1 MHAAQEAI
9 EILQG
14 ALSLA
19 DFLEKEEREQ
29 VLRRIQQLQQRVDE
43 HRIHIAFVGE
53 KKAGKSSLLKA
64 LTGVPLPTAVREC
77 TAAVCLIQLGLD
89 WHHMADL
96 ENGEKRNFEALDDSS
111 QHRLLRLARK
121 KDKLAA
127 ENAVE
132 NINKAEQAHQ
142 KAEELLAQLQQ
153 QENDCQ
159 EKLRQHQENVV
170 EQEKNLPFLWNV
182 WKNFSW
188 FASVQQIQ
196 GKLDQEKASIRQS
209 EQDLE
214 DLQHKRAEQELRTT
228 HLASLIPEKWKD
240 AKEAASI
247 TRTEVENA
255 KLELQKI
262 SKANQEKF
270 NTELHDL
277 IDLDREPAEKVEILT
292 PNISIPANV
301 VLIDTPGFNT
311 DLPQHRRRAWEAI
324 EELADICILVS
335 DIRQPMPETSLQ
347 MLRRIGPFCPF
358 MHLALTKS
366 DLALEEA
373 DILQE
378 NPEQEILE
386 AKQVAKNRVSPYWD
400 GDMNIWVVASEG
412 QERKKAQTLFTE
424 FWDSIPKQA
433 PLIKTKKLGAN
444 AIAEFV
450 DLLDIHMLIAQENLK
465 EFDLTAAEILQHVLH
480 KLQTLSVDIPTIS
493 TKTMEI
499 VSTQGEKY
507 LCRLEEHWI
516 AQIQNCKT
524 KSDIKQVLEQIQQEM
539 ATKSTELARVTQ
551 QLLEMHTQQ
560 IAKDLFDQKSMDLSK
575 IQSTMEQILQT
586 APKTDAVSTNTA
598 LLVATVAGVAGM
610 TTGLLLQQSLVIP
623 LLLVLGGGGITNL
636 LISPLNEGKE
646 TAVTAI
652 TNSVQEGKLQWK
664 TKIDSLPSLIQKEIG
679 KHLQDYIQ
687 AKEEEERAHQRQIQV
702 RHIQRIQDIQ
712 KTLEKSKIAFLL
724 NA

>member
-96 ENGEKRNFEALDDSS
+96 ENGEKRSFEALDDSS

-127 ENAVE
+127 ENAID

-142 KAEELLAQLQQ
+142 KAEKLLEQLQT
-153 QENDCQ
+153 QEKNCQ
-159 EKLRQHQENVV
+159 EKLRNHQENVV
-170 EQEKNLPFLWNV
+170 EQEKNLPFLWNL

-196 GKLDQEKASIRQS
+196 EKLDQEKAHIVQS
-209 EQDLE
+209 EQDLQ
-214 DLQHKRAEQELRTT
+214 DLHHKLEEQKILNA

-247 TRTEVENA
+247 TRKEVENA

-262 SKANQEKF
+262 STANQEKF
-270 NTELHDL
+270 NTELHAL

-378 NPEQEILE
+378 NPEQEIQE
-386 AKQVAKNRVSPYWD
+386 AKLVAKNRVSPYWD

-412 QERKKAQTLFTE
+412 QERKKAQSLFTE
-424 FWDSIPKQA
+424 FWDSVPKQA

-465 EFDLTAAEILQHVLH
+465 EFDVTASELLQKVLH
-480 KLQTLSVDIPTIS
+480 RLQILSIDIPTIS
-493 TKTMEI
+493 EKTIQI
-499 VSTQGEKY
+499 VAEQGEKY
-507 LCRLEEHWI
+507 LSRLEEYWI
-516 AQIQNCKT
+516 TQIQDCKT
-524 KSDIKQVLEQIQQEM
+524 KSDIKQMLEQIQQEM
-539 ATKSTELARVTQ
+539 STKSTELGQMSQ
-551 QLLEMHTQQ
+551 QLLDMHTQQ
-560 IAKDLFDQKSMDLSK
+560 IAKDLFEQKNIDFTK
-575 IQSTMEQILQT
+575 IQNTMEQVLQT
-586 APKTDAVSTNTA
+586 TPKTDVTTTNTA

-646 TAVTAI
+646 AAVTAI
-652 TNSVQEGKLQWK
+652 YNSLQEGKLQWK
-664 TKIDSLPSLIQKEIG
+664 SKIESLPSLIQKEIG

-687 AKEEEERAHQRQIQV
+687 AKEEEDRAHQRQTQV